1 MTNFEIFTSLHHQE
15 NPLLLGNVWD
25 VHSARLFERN
35 GFPAVATSSAALARA
50 YGYEDGEEIP
60 FRELFF
66 AVEKII
72 AGIRI
77 PFSVDLE
84 KGYSSDIY
92 KVIDHVNAL
101 ADAGAIG
108 INMEDSIGK
117 GAERVLVSI
126 DDFSRKIATIKN
138 HLVKSRRSI
147 FFNARTDA
155 ILLKQNDSLEQSLTR
170 AKAYENAGADGIFIP
185 FIRNEEDIKTITGG
199 IKLPL
204 NVLCMPELP
213 PYESLAAWGVKRIS
227 MGSSIFT
234 ATYKYFENLI
244 SRVNTEKKIS
254 LLF

>member
-1 MTNFEIFTSLHHQE
+1 MTNFEIFKSLHHQE
-15 NPLLLGNVWD
+15 HPLLLGNIWD
-25 VHSARLFERN
+25 VHSAKLFEKN

-50 YGYEDGEEIP
+50 FGYEDGEEIP

-66 AVEKII
+66 AVEKMI
-72 AGIRI
+72 AGISI
-77 PFSVDLE
+77 PLSVDLE
-84 KGYSSDIY
+84 KGYSSDIF
-92 KVIDHVNAL
+92 KVIDHINAL
-101 ADAGAIG
+101 SDAGAVG

-117 GAERVLVSI
+117 GGERALVSM

-138 HLVKSRRSI
+138 HLVKSRRTV

-155 ILLKQNDSLEQSLTR
+155 FLLKQPSSLEQSLTR
-170 AKAYENAGADGIFIP
+170 AMAYENAGADGIFVP
-185 FIRNEEDIKTITGG
+185 FVKNEEDIKAITGS

-213 PYESLAAWGVKRIS
+213 PYERLAACGVKRIS

-244 SRVNTEKKIS
+244 SKVNSEKMIS